1 LNQTDT
7 DDEGISRAQSGQRI
21 KAAREAAGWPSA
33 RAAARQLGMESKNYN
48 KIETGETVPLWTSLV
63 AILEGLDLD
72 PRIVIPEVVRFIRK
86 HESRQWRRNRK
97 SQGQREALRVAVVAP
112 QGTEAEVL
120 QRLGK
125 VASEE
130 DRDEDGEQD

>member
-1 LNQTDT
+1 MSPTDR

-33 RAAARQLGMESKNYN
+33 RAAARQLGMESKNYH

-63 AILEGLDLD
+63 AILEGLRLD
-72 PRIVIPEVVRFIRK
+72 PRIVVPEIV
-86 HESRQWRRNRK
+86 EATWRHTGGPRH
-97 SQGQREALRVAVVAP
+97 REALRVAVVAP

-120 QRLGK
+120 QRFGK

-130 DRDEDGEQD
+130 DRDGEEG